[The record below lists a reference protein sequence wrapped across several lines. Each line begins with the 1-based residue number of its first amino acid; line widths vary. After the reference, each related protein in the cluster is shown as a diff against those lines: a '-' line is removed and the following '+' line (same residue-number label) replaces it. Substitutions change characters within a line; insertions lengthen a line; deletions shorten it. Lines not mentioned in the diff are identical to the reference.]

1 MHTRLHFE
9 WLATICMARNHLLVT
24 HAPSVRLGGFFNC
37 SSMAS
42 PRGSLALRQ
51 EAGVGA
57 GILGVDLISLAADS
71 LLTPVRHKQL
81 SSARQGS

>member
-1 MHTRLHFE
+1 
-9 WLATICMARNHLLVT
+9 MARNHLLVT
-24 HAPSVRLGGFFNC
+24 HAPSGRLGGFFN